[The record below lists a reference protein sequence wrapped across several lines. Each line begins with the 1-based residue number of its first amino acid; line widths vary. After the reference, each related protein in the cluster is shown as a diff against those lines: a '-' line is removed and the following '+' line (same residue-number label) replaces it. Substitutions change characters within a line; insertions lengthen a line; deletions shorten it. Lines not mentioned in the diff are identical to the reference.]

1 MWLGN
6 SKALFSLG
14 LHCCYGRTPV
24 PLITTELA
32 TIVSSGKHT
41 PETQWVCSVWRR
53 MKECCLKA
61 FCGRLKANSI
71 QRLLLAMWARSALMR
86 GLSLSLSPVNR
97 HVCLSP
103 HRTSEKHTNTDV
115 SLANARVHYI
125 YDTNL
130 SSTAVPQM
138 HCENALTPLE
148 GASAQQ

>member
-1 MWLGN
+1 MPGEPVCLRERRAGESVVDSGYMGN
-6 SKALFSLG
+6 
-14 LHCCYGRTPV
+14 GRV
-24 PLITTELA
+24 GG
-32 TIVSSGKHT
+32 V
-41 PETQWVCSVWRR
+41 
-53 MKECCLKA
+53 
-61 FCGRLKANSI
+61 
-71 QRLLLAMWARSALMR
+71 ARLMR
-86 GLSLSLSPVNR
+86 GLSLALSPVNR

-138 HCENALTPLE
+138 HCENALPPLE